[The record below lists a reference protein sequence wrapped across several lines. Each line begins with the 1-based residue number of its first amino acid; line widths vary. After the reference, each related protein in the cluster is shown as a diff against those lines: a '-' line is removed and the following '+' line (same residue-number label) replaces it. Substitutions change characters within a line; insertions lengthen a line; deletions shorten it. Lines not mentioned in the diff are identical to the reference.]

1 VILEAIGQDAT
12 AAMIEGTIDS
22 RTDTHISRTPLVLD
36 EAGWEELSK
45 ILATTLE
52 SAMKIGEESASRLAN
67 DGSDGIS
74 SSLSLLHF
82 EVPAKEAK

>member
-1 VILEAIGQDAT
+1 
-12 AAMIEGTIDS
+12 MIEGTIDS

-36 EAGWEELSK
+36 EAGWVELSK
-45 ILATTLE
+45 LLGETLE

-67 DGSDGIS
+67 DGADGIP
-74 SSLSLLHF
+74 SSLSVLHF